1 MSLFDPA
8 ATAKSVHDTLDS
20 AMKALPSDARH
31 AVIVDAT
38 YDSKGEKRVAGY
50 LVERGPD
57 GWQGVI
63 GGEWD
68 GASIAGKVAV
78 MKVWK

>member
-20 AMKALPSDARH
+20 AMKALPEDAKH
-31 AVIVDAT
+31 AIIVDAT
-38 YDSKGEKRVAGY
+38 VQSGDRPRVSGY
-50 LVERGPD
+50 YVERVPG

-68 GASIAGKVAV
+68 GDHVAGKVAV